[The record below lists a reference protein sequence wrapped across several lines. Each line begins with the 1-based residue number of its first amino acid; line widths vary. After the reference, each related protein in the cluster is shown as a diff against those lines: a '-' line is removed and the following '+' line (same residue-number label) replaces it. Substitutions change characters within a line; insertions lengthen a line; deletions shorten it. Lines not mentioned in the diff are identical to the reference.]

1 MNPFLVAG
9 IIGGYFT
16 LLLIISHFTSKN
28 ATNETFFTGN
38 RQSPWFVVAFG
49 MIGASLSGVTFISIP
64 GEVGAFISDAEP
76 VYKAFSYFQLVL
88 GYLLGYFV
96 IANVLMPMYYKLNLV
111 SIYSYLDQRF
121 GIKTYK
127 TGSLFFLL
135 SQSMGAS
142 LRLFLVAGV
151 LQIAFF
157 DAYNIPF
164 VVTVTITI
172 LLIWIYTFRGG
183 IKTIVWTDT
192 LQTFF
197 MLLAV
202 AITIIIVSKNLN
214 LSFSG
219 LVSVIDDHPYSKI
232 FVWDWKSSKFFV
244 KQFFSGAFI
253 AIVMTGLDQN
263 MMQKNLTC
271 KNIGEA
277 KKNMYWF
284 SFILVPANFLF
295 LSLGLLLYL
304 YAAKMGIA
312 IPERSDDLYPILA
325 LNHFSPFVGIVFLL
339 GIIAAAFSSADSALT
354 SLTTAFC
361 VDFLNLKKLPE
372 EKRKQKRL
380 MVHIGFSILVFLIIV
395 VFRVIN
401 NDSVITAVFIVAG
414 YTYGPLLGL
423 FSFGLFT
430 KWQIKDSL
438 VPYVAITAPIL
449 TYLAS
454 HYSSTIIPGYNMG
467 FEVLILNGLLTFIG
481 LLIIRKKNNKIIV

>member
-1 MNPFLVAG
+1 MSPFLVVG
-9 IIGGYFT
+9 IIGGYF
-16 LLLIISHFTSKN
+16 LILIIISHYTSKN

-64 GEVGAFISDAEP
+64 GEVGALISDAEP
-76 VYKAFSYFQLVL
+76 QYKAFSYFQLVL

-96 IANVLMPMYYKLNLV
+96 IANVLMPMYYRLNLV

-127 TGSLFFLL
+127 TGSLFFLI

-157 DAYNIPF
+157 NTYNIPF
-164 VVTVTITI
+164 AVTVAFTI
-172 LLIWIYTFRGG
+172 LLIWVYTFRAG

-202 AITIIIVSKNLN
+202 GVTIIVVAKSLD
-214 LSFSG
+214 LSFG
-219 LVSVIDDHPYSKI
+219 GMVKVIDEHEFSKI
-232 FVWDWKSSKFFV
+232 FIWDWKSSKFFV

-284 SFILVPANFLF
+284 SFILVPVNFLF

-304 YAAKMGIA
+304 YAAKMGIT
-312 IPERSDDLYPILA
+312 IPDRTDDLYPILS
-325 LNHFSPFVGIVFLL
+325 LQYFSPFIGIVFLL

-380 MVHIGFSILVFLIIV
+380 MVHIGFSVLLFLIII
-395 VFRVIN
+395 VFRIIN
-401 NDSVITAVFIVAG
+401 DDSVITAVFKVAG

-423 FSFGLFT
+423 YSFGLFT
-430 KWQIKDSL
+430 KWKTKDSL
-438 VPYVAITAPIL
+438 VPYVAIAAPIL
-449 TYLAS
+449 TFLAS
-454 HYSSTIIPGYNMG
+454 HYSGSIIPGYNMG
-467 FEVLILNGLLTFIG
+467 FETLILNGLLTFIG
-481 LLIIRKKNNKIIV
+481 LMIIRKK